1 MIKGYVLRDTLYLL
15 ITYMLGYVTLY
26 FLKGYL
32 SYYLVITLWF
42 SYLIYLLYQMNQI
55 GFSFKWRYDSNV
67 IQYSI
72 LLMIIQ
78 ISIYYALGLVYGF
91 GHSLYSHTVYGILF
105 NTLYIVLPIAV
116 RELYRFYFIHNI
128 GNRRNINSYL
138 IVISLYLSF
147 ISIPLFKYNLLFS
160 GLGKGSITFILDRII
175 STISVNLL
183 LSYFILVGG
192 VYPALIYS
200 LSLIY
205 IQLLSPVLPNINWTL
220 DALVFTIVPLVG
232 IILMDQYFSNKL
244 SRYLKIPSISKYR
257 GKKSTWLAFTL
268 VSSILLIWFV
278 NGFFPIHPTVI
289 LSGSMMPSLKR
300 GDIVL
305 VKDANINEVHMND
318 IVEYVSRDGRIIVHR
333 VVDEVNYGNLKV
345 IVTKGDANPDD
356 DGYIYPIQVRGFVIG
371 IIPYIGLLSIYFKDA
386 LANLFIYF
394 NSISILGYTAFLTTL
409 SMPVFIFIILRRR
422 I

>member
-91 GHSLYSHTVYGILF
+91 GHSPYSHTVYGILF

-116 RELYRFYFIHNI
+116 RELYRFYFIHSI

-409 SMPVFIFIILRRR
+409 SMSVFIFIILRRR